1 MTANPLLTW
10 EIDQNRSG
18 HPIKIDQIDQDIYG
32 RSLNVKPS
40 FAVNIEKVYIY
51 DDIY

>member
-1 MTANPLLTW
+1 MDKTN
-10 EIDQNRSG
+10 
-18 HPIKIDQIDQDIYG
+18 QDIYG